1 MSQVTEKELKQYFR
15 QIRLLMP
22 VFGREEKQ
30 FLRDLRESVAD
41 FMEANPGC
49 SLEQIEE
56 RFGEPKE
63 IAADYL
69 SNAATLGLCKKI
81 SIRKYIRRGIALIMV
96 LALLTFGIYNGLL
109 YKLYLHEKSQ
119 VIAHEETIIE

>member
-41 FMEANPGC
+41 FMEADPGC
-49 SLEQIEE
+49 SLEQIAE

-69 SNAATLGLCKKI
+69 SNALTVDLCKKI
-81 SIRKYIRRGIALIMV
+81 SIRKYIRRGIVLVMV
-96 LALLTFGIYNGLL
+96 LAMLTFGFYNGLL

-119 VIAHEETIIE
+119 VITHEETIIE